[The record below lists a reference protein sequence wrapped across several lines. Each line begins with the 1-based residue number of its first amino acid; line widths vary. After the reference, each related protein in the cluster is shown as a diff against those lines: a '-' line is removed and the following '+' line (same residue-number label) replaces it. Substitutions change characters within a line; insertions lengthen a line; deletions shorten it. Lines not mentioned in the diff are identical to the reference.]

1 MVARLVRPDGVPRR
15 RGDLARRDHTVAR
28 ALAIWRDHVT
38 DLSTYE
44 TFGRSRP
51 FWPSSLRRGRS
62 DLPIGGL
69 IVAFVVWLAILLLA
83 QPDGNHLGTG
93 QEAISYWGPRLDAM
107 YVKADWTTTGAYV
120 YSPAFLQVIAPLKV
134 LPWVAFLGVWTA
146 ILLLAVRYLTGP
158 RLFAIGVLLA
168 TAEMAG
174 GNISL
179 LLAVAIV
186 VSFRWPAAWAL
197 ILLTKVTP
205 GIGLLWFVVRH
216 EWRNLGIALGATAAV
231 IAISAAIM
239 PGAWLEWLNV
249 LSSIAGRDPTW
260 AAVPIP
266 FIARLPVAIAVV
278 VWGARTD
285 RRWTVPVACM
295 LALPAL
301 WYGGLTMLLAVI
313 ILREPDLGRPVDER
327 SRDDEIAI
335 SVV

>member
-1 MVARLVRPDGVPRR
+1 M
-15 RGDLARRDHTVAR
+15 
-28 ALAIWRDHVT
+28 T
-38 DLSTYE
+38 DLSTYGAL
-44 TFGRSRP
+44 GRSRP
-51 FWPSSLRRGRS
+51 VWPASLRRRWP
-62 DLPIGGL
+62 DLPIGSVL
-69 IVAFVVWLAILLLA
+69 VAGVVWLAIVLLA
-83 QPDGNHLGTG
+83 EPDGSRLGTG
-93 QEAISYWGPRLDAM
+93 QEAISYWGPGLDAM
-107 YVKADWTTTGAYV
+107 YANPDWTTTGAYV
-120 YSPAFLQVIAPLKV
+120 YSPAFLQVIAPLKI

-146 ILLLAVRYLTGP
+146 ILMIAVRYLTGP
-158 RLFAIGVLLA
+158 RLFAIGILLA
-168 TAEMAG
+168 TAELAG

-179 LLAVAIV
+179 LLAAAIV
-186 VSFRWPAAWAL
+186 VGFRWPAAWAL
-197 ILLTKVTP
+197 ILLTKVSP
-205 GIGLLWFVVRH
+205 GIGLLWFAVRR

-231 IAISAAIM
+231 IAVSAAIK

-266 FIARLPVAIAVV
+266 LMVRLPVAVAIV

-313 ILREPDLGRPVDER
+313 VLRQPDLRRPVHERAGHDE
-327 SRDDEIAI
+327 AAP